1 MKKYSI
7 QLVST
12 SAIIVI
18 IFIAMNFIVDPFDFY
33 GTPKIK
39 HFNMIKPSTGD
50 SPRLNEIINVLQ
62 KAPEYLIIGTSR
74 EDSGID
80 PKHPVFNRHSV
91 FNAAISSQPFV
102 ESKEIL
108 DGLLKRDEPPK
119 QIVFGLLFESANVYG
134 NLLPADY
141 SQENFNP
148 SRPYKLLVS
157 LSTLKSSAKTI
168 VKNLV
173 SNSSAK
179 ENDGFRTP
187 EEWVNQLL
195 IGQHK
200 AFKDN
205 ERHYLLDNHF
215 PMPACKNALI
225 DNTKNGTTLTP
236 MEEVRDAV
244 AIAYRMKSEMY
255 LFFGPSH
262 ARQWE
267 TIQTSGLWGQF
278 EDWKRMVVEI
288 VESEAVKAKARPFQ
302 VWDFSGYNTI
312 TTEPIPATGDKT
324 TRMRYY
330 YESSHYTPAA
340 GDLVLDRIFNYHSPD
355 RTVPDDFGVLLT
367 SQNIESHLARIRAD
381 REHYRLTHPDDI
393 AEIEAMARE
402 VAKTKHCAAT
412 TTKP

>member
-7 QLVST
+7 QLVSS
-12 SAIIVI
+12 SAIII
-18 IFIAMNFIVDPFDFY
+18 ILFIAVNFIVDPFDIY

-39 HFNMIKPSTGD
+39 HFNLIKPSAGD
-50 SPRLNEIINVLQ
+50 SPRLSEIINVLR
-62 KAPEYLIIGTSR
+62 KRPEYLIIGTSR

-80 PKHPVFNRHSV
+80 PKHLVFNGHSV
-91 FNAAISSQPFV
+91 FNAAISSQPFL

-108 DGLLKRDEPPK
+108 DSLSKRGEPPK
-119 QIVFGLLFESANVYG
+119 IIVFGLLFELANVFG
-134 NLLPADY
+134 NPLPADY

-148 SRPYKLLVS
+148 SRPYKLLLS

-168 VKNLV
+168 VKNLAG
-173 SNSSAK
+173 NSSAK
-179 ENDGFRTP
+179 ENDGFRAP
-187 EEWVNQLL
+187 EEWVKQLL

-205 ERHYLLDNHF
+205 ERHYSLDNHF

-225 DNTKNGTTLTP
+225 GDTKNGTTLTP

-244 AIAYRMKSEMY
+244 AIAYRMKSDMR
-255 LFFGPSH
+255 LFVGPSH

-267 TIQTSGLWGQF
+267 TIQASGLWGQF

-340 GDLVLDRIFNYHSPD
+340 GDLVLDRIFNYHAPD

-367 SQNIESHLARIRAD
+367 SQNLESHLAGIRAD
-381 REHYRLTHPDDI
+381 REHYRQTHPDDI

-402 VAKTKHCAAT
+402 VAKTKRCQTQAN
-412 TTKP
+412 